1 MRTTLVTLAS
11 LAVLLLSLPVARAD
25 GIDPYLD
32 EWKARYKPL
41 LQSTILRPGS
51 EPELMDHGCV
61 TGQAVVL
68 VHGLAGSPHYMRALG
83 RAFFEMGYTVLIPV
97 LPGHGIKRP
106 VALRDSKYAD
116 WIAEVEFS
124 VNLARKL
131 AKTVSLVGESIGAAT
146 SLQVALNSPDKI
158 NGALILFEPT
168 LALPADKTLQQIGD
182 KQLRAQNMLGRGF
195 VPTPEM
201 LEGTGANPYRY
212 GKMFLGTSSQM
223 AQLTRLMTRR
233 YKSESAR
240 WTDVTQ
246 PLFLVHS
253 VKNPI
258 ALIAESDRLAAN
270 HPNAKTTVEYLRLD
284 ATSNVE
290 PTSHLLAEDIVWK
303 KGKSEKILEPKNPGF
318 DALVEK
324 ISTFTTRHLTSKTPG
339 FCVK

>member
-1 MRTTLVTLAS
+1 
-11 LAVLLLSLPVARAD
+11 
-25 GIDPYLD
+25 
-32 EWKARYKPL
+32 
-41 LQSTILRPGS
+41 
-51 EPELMDHGCV
+51 
-61 TGQAVVL
+61 
-68 VHGLAGSPHYMRALG
+68 
-83 RAFFEMGYTVLIPV
+83 
-97 LPGHGIKRP
+97 
-106 VALRDSKYAD
+106 
-116 WIAEVEFS
+116 
-124 VNLARKL
+124 
-131 AKTVSLVGESIGAAT
+131 
-146 SLQVALNSPDKI
+146 
-158 NGALILFEPT
+158 
-168 LALPADKTLQQIGD
+168 
-182 KQLRAQNMLGRGF
+182 
-195 VPTPEM
+195 M

-253 VKNPI
+253 AKNPI